1 MTGSA
6 AKRKNGLLEMI
17 KDRRSVREYTD
28 KKIDKWILEELV
40 DAAHLA
46 PSGRNAQPWEFV
58 VITDRNVLRK
68 LASVRNMPF
77 IGNAAACIVVCGDSS
92 SKWIMND
99 CSAAAEN
106 IILAAKSFGIGSC
119 WVAGVYS
126 EYCEDAKKLLGI
138 PDSITIVSFLPLG
151 YFDKNP
157 EPHGKREL
165 KSVLHWEKY

>member
-6 AKRKNGLLEMI
+6 AKRKNVLLEMI

-28 KKIDKWILEELV
+28 KKIDHKILEEII
-40 DAAHLA
+40 DAARLA
-46 PSGRNAQPWEFV
+46 PSGCNIQPWEFV
-58 VITDRNVLRK
+58 VITDRSMLRK
-68 LASVRNMPF
+68 LASIRGMPF
-77 IGNAAACIVVCGDSS
+77 IGNSAACIVVCGKKDN
-92 SKWIMND
+92 KWTVCD

-119 WVAGVYS
+119 WVAGVYG
-126 EYCEDAKKLLGI
+126 EYCEGAKGLLGI
-138 PDSITIVSFLPLG
+138 PDSMTIVSFLPLG

-165 KSVLHWEKY
+165 KSILHWEKF